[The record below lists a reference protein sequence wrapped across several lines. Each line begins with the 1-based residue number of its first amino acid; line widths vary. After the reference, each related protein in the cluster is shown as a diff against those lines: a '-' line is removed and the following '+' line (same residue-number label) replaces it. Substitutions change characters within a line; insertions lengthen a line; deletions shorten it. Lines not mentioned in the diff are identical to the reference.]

1 MASLTTKVIN
11 GHRYL
16 YLRETARV
24 GGRSKVVKTIYLGK
38 PEDLARRLREGAGEP
53 RAVEVRGFGAVAA
66 ALRVARELGV
76 AAAIDAALPRSS
88 RSPSTGELIELAAI
102 NRAVAPRSK
111 RQLADW
117 FRRSA
122 LVRLT
127 PKPARSLSSQRFW
140 DAMDRLDERAIA
152 AAEEEIVRRA
162 IERFELALEPLVYD
176 TTNFATFVDSA
187 NERNTLARRG
197 HAKGGRGDLRLIGL
211 ALCVAVD
218 GGVPLAHQ
226 AYEGNRND
234 ASEFADALRLISER
248 LEALGL
254 RGSGLTL
261 VFDKGNNSARNQAL
275 ADELGLAVVGSLR
288 PRDHPELLAVARAR
302 FRPLEASAG
311 TSAYRTSK
319 ELYGRERTIVVSH
332 SERFERKQARGFAQT
347 LQQARAQLHELK
359 GIVERGH
366 HRMDERSCRE
376 RIDEILR
383 RRWLREVVAVD
394 LDLEARRLS
403 FRTDQRALAAV
414 RAREWGKRILF
425 TDHHEWSEQ
434 EIVRAYRSQAQAE
447 GSFRQMKDSDFAS
460 FSPAFHWTDQKLRV
474 HAFYCTLALTLV
486 QLIERELRRAGIQL
500 GPKLALRALSEIHET
515 TLLYPPAGG
524 KQGRPRARTRLA
536 EMDDT
541 QRELFDAL
549 GLADL
554 APTP

>member
-1 MASLTTKVIN
+1 MASLTTKIIN
-11 GHRYL
+11 GRPYL

-24 GGRSKVVKTIYLGK
+24 GGRSKVVKTTYLGK
-38 PEDLARRLREGAGEP
+38 PEDVARRLREGAGEP
-53 RAVEVRGFGAVAA
+53 KAVEVRAFGAVAA

-76 AAAIDAALPRSS
+76 AEAIDAALPPSS

-122 LVRLT
+122 LVRLV

-140 DAMDRLDERAIA
+140 DAMDRLDERAIRR
-152 AAEEEIVRRA
+152 AEEEIVARA

-197 HAKGGRGDLRLIGL
+197 HAKGGRRDLRLIGL
-211 ALCVAVD
+211 ALCVALD

-226 AYEGNRND
+226 AYAGNRND
-234 ASEFADALRLISER
+234 ASEFPEALALIAGR

-254 RGSGLTL
+254 SGSDLTL
-261 VFDKGNNSARNQAL
+261 VFDKGNNSAHNQAL

-288 PRDHPELLAVARAR
+288 PKDHPELLAVARSQ
-302 FRPLEASAG
+302 FRPLEGIAS

-319 ELYGRERTIVVSH
+319 EVYGRERTIVVSH
-332 SERFERKQARGFAQT
+332 SEQFERKQARGFAQT
-347 LQQARAQLHELK
+347 LAKARAQLRELK
-359 GIVERGH
+359 RIVQRGR
-366 HRMDERSCRE
+366 HRMDERACQQ

-383 RRWLREVVAVD
+383 RRWLPEVVAVD
-394 LDLEARRLS
+394 FDLEARRLG
-403 FRTDQRALAAV
+403 FRTNQQALRAV
-414 RAREWGKRILF
+414 RTREWGKRIVF
-425 TDHHEWSEQ
+425 TDHHDWSDE
-434 EIVRAYRSQAQAE
+434 EIVHAYRSQAQAE
-447 GSFRQMKDSDFAS
+447 ESFRQMKDTDFAS

-486 QLIERELRRAGIQL
+486 QLIERELRRAGIEL

-515 TLLYPPAGG
+515 TLIYPPAGG
-524 KQGRPRARTRLA
+524 KQGRPRVRTRLA
-536 EMDDT
+536 AMDDT
-541 QRELFDAL
+541 QRILFDAL
-549 GLADL
+549 ALAEL
-554 APTP
+554 APAL

>member
-1 MASLTTKVIN
+1 MASLTTKIIN
-11 GHRYL
+11 GRPYL

-24 GGRSKVVKTIYLGK
+24 GGRSKVVKTVYLGK

-53 RAVEVRGFGAVAA
+53 RAVEVRAFGAVAA

-117 FRRSA
+117 FGRSA
-122 LVRLT
+122 LLRLA

-140 DAMDRLDERAIA
+140 DAMDRLDERAIR
-152 AAEEEIVRRA
+152 AAEEGIVRRA

-197 HAKGGRGDLRLIGL
+197 HAKGGRRDLRLIGL
-211 ALCVAVD
+211 ALCVALD

-234 ASEFADALRLISER
+234 ASEFPEALALISER

-254 RGSGLTL
+254 RGSELTL
-261 VFDKGNNSARNQAL
+261 VFDKGNNSAPNQAL

-288 PRDHPELLAVARAR
+288 PKDHPELLAVARSR
-302 FRPLEASAG
+302 FRPLEGIAS
-311 TSAYRTSK
+311 TSAYRTRK
-319 ELYGRERTIVVSH
+319 EIYGRERTIVVSH
-332 SERFERKQARGFAQT
+332 SEQFEHKQARGFAQT
-347 LQQARAQLHELK
+347 LQKARAQLRELK
-359 GIVERGH
+359 GIVQRGR
-366 HRMDERSCRE
+366 HRMDERALQE
-376 RIDEILR
+376 RIEDILR
-383 RRWLREVVAVD
+383 RRWLTEVVAVD
-394 LDLEARRLS
+394 FDLEARRLS
-403 FRTDQRALAAV
+403 FRTDQRALAAL
-414 RAREWGKRILF
+414 RAREWGKRIVF
-425 TDHHEWSEQ
+425 TDHHDWSDE

-447 GSFRQMKDSDFAS
+447 ESFRQMKDSDFCS

-486 QLIERELRRAGIQL
+486 QLIEREVRRAGIEL
-500 GPKLALRALSEIHET
+500 GPKLALRALSDIHET
-515 TLLYPPAGG
+515 TLIYAPAGG

-541 QRELFDAL
+541 QRTLFDAL
-549 GLADL
+549 GLAEL
-554 APTP
+554 APAL